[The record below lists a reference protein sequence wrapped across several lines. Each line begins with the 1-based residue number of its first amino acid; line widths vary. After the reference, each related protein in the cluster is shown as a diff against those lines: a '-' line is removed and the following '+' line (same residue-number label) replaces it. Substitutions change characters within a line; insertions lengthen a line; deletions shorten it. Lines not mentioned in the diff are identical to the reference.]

1 MLKSFTGLLALLLAG
16 AASAQTPDIVVR
28 TSGPGPASRLLREVA
43 ATPHVLVREAPDG
56 KAAIAKDT
64 IIGMSVIVVGVNAA
78 VEGRVEGDVVVV
90 NGDLFMHPG
99 GHITG
104 RAIAI
109 GGGVYA
115 SSLAEI
121 EGEALQFYDTR
132 YDVHE
137 RNGQLQLDYRAPRE
151 IGVPTVSFPLVYGV
165 RIPSYDRVQGLS
177 VPIGPRFTFDT
188 GRFVIDPLVTYRSD
202 LGAWDPSLAVD
213 LGVGRTVRLLAWGG
227 RGTFTN
233 DAWIQSDI
241 MNSVSTIVAGRD
253 RRNYF
258 RADRAELALR
268 KRWQRESAEYEATVG
283 GRGEFATS
291 VSAGGPWSLLNR
303 DDSTEGI
310 PRPNPAIARGRTYSA
325 LASVGGR
332 WTLEPEATARLLA
345 GVEVPFRAPL
355 GTDWVQL
362 TVEGTIRFPTFG
374 VQSFELE
381 SHAVLTSGD
390 DAPPQRYAYLGGSGT
405 LPTFDLLEFGGDQLL
420 YFDARYNVPITAVQL
435 PFVGPPVVSLR
446 YMIGSAGVGSLPGF
460 EQNLGLRLAV
470 QPIRVDFTVDPSSG
484 DTHFGFGLVM
494 MR

>member
-1 MLKSFTGLLALLLAG
+1 MLKPFTGLLVLLLAG

-28 TSGPGPASRLLREVA
+28 TGGPGPASRLLREVA
-43 ATPHVLVREAPDG
+43 ALPHVLVREAPEG
-56 KAAIAKDT
+56 KALIAKDT
-64 IIGMSVIVVGVNAA
+64 TIGMSVIVVGVNAA

-109 GGGVYA
+109 GGGVYT
-115 SSLAEI
+115 SSLADI
-121 EGEALQFYDTR
+121 EGESLQFYDTR
-132 YDVHE
+132 YDIRE
-137 RNGQLQLDYRAPRE
+137 RNGQLLLDYRQPRE
-151 IGVPTVSFPLVYGV
+151 IGVPTVSFPLVYGL

-177 VPIGPRFTFDT
+177 VPVGPRFTFDT
-188 GRFVIDPLVTYRSD
+188 GRVVIDPLVTYRSD
-202 LGAWDPSLAVD
+202 LGAWDPSLAVE
-213 LGVGRTVRLLAWGG
+213 LGIGRTARLLAWAG

-233 DAWIQSDI
+233 DAWITRDV
-241 MNSVSTIVAGRD
+241 MNSVSTLVAGRD

-258 RADRAELALR
+258 RADRAEIALR
-268 KRWQRESAEYEATVG
+268 KLWQMERSEYEASVG
-283 GRGEFATS
+283 GRGEFASS
-291 VSAGGPWSLLNR
+291 VRAGGPWSLFNR
-303 DDSTEGI
+303 DDSTDGI

-325 LASVGGR
+325 LGSVSGR
-332 WTLEPEATARLLA
+332 WTLEPEATARLMA

-362 TVEGTIRFPTFG
+362 TLDGEIVFPTFG

-381 SHAVLTSGD
+381 SHAVLTTGD

-420 YFDARYNVPITAVQL
+420 YFDARYNVPILAAQL

-446 YMIGSAGVGSLPGF
+446 YMIGSAGVGSLPSF
-460 EQNLGLRLAV
+460 EQNVGVRLAV
-470 QPIRVDFTVDPSSG
+470 RPLRVDFTIEPNSG